1 MAESLRLLERLRSF
15 LSSFPRTRE
24 SSEFGEALSSRH
36 SREGGNPETS
46 NVLARKALDSRLRGN
61 DEQEQKPEQQQ
72 QQQQQK
78 QQAAPVYIA
87 AKRGEPKRRNGAG
100 DGR

>member
-15 LSSFPRTRE
+15 LLSFPRTRE
-24 SSEFGEALSSRH
+24 SSDFDEALSSRH

-46 NVLARKALDSRLRGN
+46 SVLARKALDSRVRGN
-61 DEQEQKPEQQQ
+61 DEQEREQQQ
-72 QQQQQK
+72 KQK

>member
-1 MAESLRLLERLRSF
+1 M
-15 LSSFPRTRE
+15 
-24 SSEFGEALSSRH
+24 
-36 SREGGNPETS
+36 
-46 NVLARKALDSRLRGN
+46 
-61 DEQEQKPEQQQ
+61 QEQKPEQQK
-72 QQQQQK
+72 QQQK